1 VTLSAPATLD
11 APERVRV
18 FGGVLASDRPLPG
31 LPVAPIGDGHFALW
45 ELVTTERGHAPIGHS
60 ADAVLTGRQPYANG
74 IEVTLATAAAGPEIA
89 ISDTGRFAFA
99 PIGGRVTHTAPV
111 AVDRDAVALDVI
123 GVVLPFMLHRGGAW
137 CLHASAVQ
145 TRQGVVAFIASP
157 GTGKSTLALAMAQR
171 GCALVAD
178 DVVVLR
184 ATSDGIDVIPSGLPL
199 RLRAE
204 TARAAGVPSQTVD
217 AWGKV
222 RIDSAGACDTLPLA
236 AMYVLSPVAATAET
250 ERVART
256 ARAAALALLANGK
269 ITELLGADASGDA
282 LDRCVDI
289 AQRSAVYDLA
299 IPRDLARLPDV
310 TDALLRWHEGAAA
323 P

>member
-1 VTLSAPATLD
+1 M
-11 APERVRV
+11 
-18 FGGVLASDRPLPG
+18 FGEVLASDRPLPG
-31 LPVAPIGDGHFALW
+31 LPVAPFGDGQFAFW
-45 ELVTTERGHAPIGHS
+45 ELLTTDSGEAPIGHS
-60 ADAVLTGRQPYANG
+60 AGAVLTGRQPYANG
-74 IEVTLATAAAGPEIA
+74 IEVTLATGVGGPEIA

-99 PIGGRVTHTAPV
+99 PIGGRVTHTAPA

-123 GVVLPFMLHRGGAW
+123 GVVLPFMLHRDGAW

-157 GTGKSTLALAMAQR
+157 GTGKSTLALALAQR
-171 GCALVAD
+171 DCALVAD

-184 ATSDGIDVIPSGLPL
+184 STASGIDVIPSGLPL

-204 TARAAGVPSQTVD
+204 TARAAGVPAQTVD

-222 RIDSAGACDTLPLA
+222 RVESPEARDTLPLA
-236 AMYVLSPVAATAET
+236 AIYVLSPVPATGVAE
-250 ERVART
+250 RAPRT

-269 ITELLGADASGDA
+269 ITALLGADASGAA
-282 LDRCVDI
+282 LTRCVDI

-299 IPRDLARLPDV
+299 VPRDLARLSDV